1 MFNELNSIFIFENLR
16 LRKTI
21 NRDGCAAVQCTSRV
35 PHRTLAGFT
44 PGLVWHAARLLVSCS
59 HWLATCCQLGDN
71 VLDSCTADLDRV
83 THNENIFPWLRV
95 RCVRLHEK
103 FFLWYLFLSQDNLC
117 VSSWSTPCISTG
129 CPPAGTTSYKLS
141 EGNDGNG
148 GSEMLIELLE
158 RFPPRRIG
166 VARPFLI
173 CVPLNCSWAHH
184 ISLYNS
190 TLRKSFKFIV
200 CPEFSRFW
208 RTRRSDNIVCL

>member
-1 MFNELNSIFIFENLR
+1 MGDGVLATTSFTAKMFNELNRIFINENQQ
-16 LRKTI
+16 LRKTM
-21 NRDGCAAVQCTSRV
+21 NLDGRAAVQCTSRV

-103 FFLWYLFLSQDNLC
+103 FFLWYVFLSQDNLC
-117 VSSWSTPCISTG
+117 VSSWSTHLASALGALLRAESTCIV
-129 CPPAGTTSYKLS
+129 AGIVISTTSYKLS

-184 ISLYNS
+184 M
-190 TLRKSFKFIV
+190 
-200 CPEFSRFW
+200 
-208 RTRRSDNIVCL
+208 